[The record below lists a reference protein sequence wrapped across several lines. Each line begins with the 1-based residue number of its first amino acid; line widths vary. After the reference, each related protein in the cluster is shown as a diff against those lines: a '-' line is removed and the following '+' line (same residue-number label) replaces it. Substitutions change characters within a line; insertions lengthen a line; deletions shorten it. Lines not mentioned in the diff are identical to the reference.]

1 MNFNS
6 APSEALMR
14 TSTGLTCTTPC
25 TLKVG
30 RKDEFIA
37 TFSKPGYVT
46 QDVPIKTQVA
56 GSGVAGVA
64 GNVLVGGVIGVG
76 VDVVSGASLDHCSNP
91 VTVTLRKTGTNTAV
105 ADPTASCTAAARA
118 PTEVAK
124 SNE

>member
-1 MNFNS
+1 MRKYLVVLGYLSLTGCASVTRGWDEQMNFNS

-76 VDVVSGASLDHCSNP
+76 VDVVVLVWQC
-91 VTVTLRKTGTNTAV
+91 VRQ
-105 ADPTASCTAAARA
+105 
-118 PTEVAK
+118 
-124 SNE
+124 